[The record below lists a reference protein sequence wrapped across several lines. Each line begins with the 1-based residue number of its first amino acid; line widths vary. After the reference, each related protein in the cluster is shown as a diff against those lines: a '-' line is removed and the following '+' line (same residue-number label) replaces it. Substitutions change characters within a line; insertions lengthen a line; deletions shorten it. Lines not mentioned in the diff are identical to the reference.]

1 MSNSNAVQTL
11 KRPFLGVMAVRCAAK
26 MGLNFVLGLLLFL
39 VFPAPKGMQ
48 KKVEQ
53 RANLKFLMAS
63 GKKPIECWHA
73 LKDIYGRD
81 AMSQTQVWVWHER
94 FCSSDMSVQDK
105 ARTGRPRTVRI
116 PRNVQKVQKT
126 LDNDRRTSIHDL
138 EMDTGLRRSTVAQND
153 AAGLETEGQ
162 CKIHTMHPD
171 SRTDGFPCQIMPG
184 KSG

>member
-1 MSNSNAVQTL
+1 
-11 KRPFLGVMAVRCAAK
+11 
-26 MGLNFVLGLLLFL
+26 MGLNFMLGLLLFL
-39 VFPAPKGMQ
+39 VFPALKGMQ

-63 GKKPIECWHA
+63 RKKPIECWRS

-81 AMSQTQVWVWHER
+81 AMSQMQVRVWHER
-94 FCSSDMSVQDK
+94 FCSGDMSVQDK

-138 EMDTGLRRSTVAQND
+138 EMDTGLRRSTVHKMMKQDLKLKKVSAKFIPRILTQEQMDFQVKLCQENLD
-153 AAGLETEGQ
+153 RLALDRHLLETIICGDESSV
-162 CKIHTMHPD
+162 PLY
-171 SRTDGFPCQIMPG
+171 S
-184 KSG
+184 